1 MILKSL
7 ETFVEIA
14 KSKGTKKIAVAAAAD
29 LPVLQAVKQAKD
41 LGIADA
47 FLVGDKAKIESIA
60 KEIDYNLSDVTIIDE
75 PNAAIAAKLA
85 VKEIRSGN
93 AEILMK
99 GLVGSAD
106 YLRAI
111 LNKEEGLRKGKLLS
125 HVGFFEVDNYHKLV
139 GVTDAAQNVAP
150 TLEEKIVILNNAVEL
165 MNRLGIEVPK
175 VAGLAAVETVS
186 PKMEATMHAATMTM
200 MNKRKQIKNC
210 IFDGPLAM
218 DNAVSKEASEHKGIE
233 SEVAGDAD
241 LFFVPD
247 IEAGNILYKT
257 LTYLC
262 KGTVAAV
269 VLGATVPIV
278 LTSRADSERSKLMSI
293 ALAAAY

>member
-7 ETFVEIA
+7 DVFVEIA
-14 KSKGTKKIAVAAAAD
+14 KSKGKKRIAVAAAAD
-29 LPVLQAVKQAKD
+29 VPVLEAVKQARD

-47 FLVGDKAKIESIA
+47 ILVGEKSKIEAIA
-60 KEIDYNLSDVTIIDE
+60 ADINYDLNGVTIIDE
-75 PNAAIAAKLA
+75 KDAAKAAKLA
-85 VKEIRSGN
+85 VKEIRNGN

-99 GLVGSAD
+99 GLVGSGD

-111 LNKEEGLRKGKLLS
+111 LNKEEGLRKGNLLS
-125 HVGFFEVDNYHKLV
+125 HVGFFEVSTYHKLV

-150 TLEEKIVILNNAVEL
+150 TLDEKIGILNNALDL
-165 MNRLGIEVPK
+165 MHRLGVENPK

-186 PKMEATMHAATMTM
+186 PKMEATMDAAIMTM
-200 MNKRKQIKNC
+200 MNKRKQIKGC

-218 DNAVSKEASEHKGIE
+218 DNAVSAEAAHHKGIE

-262 KGTVAAV
+262 NGTVAAV